1 MTLRATLFL
10 LTAPAFA
17 GPSLMPLPA
26 HMSPGQGSLPIDQTF
41 HVALAG
47 RGDEAR
53 VHTAALRLVARL
65 AAATGMPLDPALA
78 TDASKATLVIEW
90 SDDGLPVQALGEDES
105 YRLTVSSTQARLSA
119 RNPLGVL
126 RGVETFLQLVSPDA
140 KGFAIAAVAIDD
152 RPRFPWRGFMM
163 DSCRHFMPLDV
174 VYRNLDG
181 MSQVKLNVF
190 HWHLSD
196 EQGFRAES
204 KIFPRLQGMG
214 SDGLFYTQDQ
224 IRAVIAFARGRGI
237 RVIPEFDMPGHSGS
251 WLAGY
256 PDLAASAG
264 PFQIGRHFGEFTALM
279 DPSKDSTY
287 QFLDAFLGE
296 MAGLFPD
303 AFFHIGGDEVNDHD
317 WKANPKIQDFIR
329 ANSLHDSQGLQAYF
343 NKRIQTTLA
352 KYGKRMEGWDE
363 ILNPDLPRNIVIQ
376 SWRGQKSLA
385 EAARLG
391 FQGILSHGYYLDL
404 EDSAAT
410 HYAVDPLENETAGLT
425 PEQTSRILGGEAALW
440 TEFVSAETFDSR
452 TWPRMAAVAERFWS
466 PESATDADSMYTRLE
481 AASRRLESTGLT
493 HRSSYSKMLRRMAGD
508 NPVEPL
514 RALANATEPAKGYTR
529 DFGPPYLQQTPLNRL
544 VDASRPESV
553 LGYDFGKLA
562 KRIAAGRDPKD
573 IAEARR
579 LLTLWRDN
587 DAALQPLIAASFLVH
602 DDALLSKDL
611 ASVAAT
617 GLEALTAIE
626 RRRPRPAAWVKT
638 NTATLEKMKKPRA
651 EMMVS
656 IVPGVEDLVEASGA
670 PPPAAR
676 RQR

>member
-1 MTLRATLFL
+1 MTLRFAL
-10 LTAPAFA
+10 LLLAAPAFA
-17 GPSLMPLPA
+17 SPSLMPLPA
-26 HMSPGQGSLPIDQTF
+26 HISPGQGRLAIDQTF
-41 HVALAG
+41 RVALAG

-53 VHTAALRLVARL
+53 ARGAALRLISRL
-65 AAATGMPLDPALA
+65 AAATGMPLDPTLSSD
-78 TDASKATLVIEW
+78 TSKATLVIEW
-90 SDDGLPVQALGEDES
+90 SEDGLPVQALGEDES
-105 YRLTVSSTQARLSA
+105 YTLTVSASQARLKA

-126 RGVETFLQLVSPDA
+126 RGIETFLQLVAPDA
-140 KGFAIAAVAIDD
+140 KGFAIAAVTIDD
-152 RPRFPWRGFMM
+152 QPRFPWRGFMM
-163 DSCRHFMPLDV
+163 DACRHFMPLDV

-224 IRAVIAFARGRGI
+224 IRAVIAYARDRGI

-251 WLAGY
+251 WLVGY

-279 DPSKDSTY
+279 DPTKESTY

-303 AFFHIGGDEVNDHD
+303 EFFHIGGDEVNDHD

-343 NKRIQTTLA
+343 NKRIEKTLA
-352 KYGKRMEGWDE
+352 KYGKHMEGWDE

-385 EAARLG
+385 DAARLG
-391 FQGILSHGYYLDL
+391 FQGLLSHGYYLDL
-404 EDSAAT
+404 EETAAT

-425 PEQTSRILGGEAALW
+425 PEQKSRILGGEAALW

-452 TWPRMAAVAERFWS
+452 TWPRMAAIAERFWS
-466 PESATDADSMYTRLE
+466 PGSVTDVDSMYARL
-481 AASRRLESTGLT
+481 AVASRRLESTGLT
-493 HRSSYSKMLRRMAGD
+493 HLSSYPKMLRRMAGE

-514 RALANATEPAKGYTR
+514 RVLADATEPTKGYSR

-544 VDASRPESV
+544 VDASRPESM
-553 LGYDFGKLA
+553 LGYEFGKLA
-562 KRIAAGRDPKD
+562 KNVAANRDPKD

-587 DAALQPLIAASFLVH
+587 DAALQPLIAASFLVS
-602 DDALLSKDL
+602 DDAALSKDL
-611 ASVAAT
+611 ATAAT
-617 GLEALTAIE
+617 AGLEALTAIE
-626 RRRPRPAAWVKT
+626 RRRQRPAAWVKT
-638 NTATLEKMKKPRA
+638 NTATLDKMKKPHA

-656 IVPGVEDLVEASGA
+656 IVPGVEALVAASGEK
-670 PPPAAR
+670 PPAAR
-676 RQR
+676 RKR